1 VLEMIEESV
10 TEHMGKY
17 LVASDRCPATSE
29 NDECAGMPA
38 EQCYPLRHDDRW
50 CEAQVKRVATICPLR
65 LSLQYGRARR

>member
-10 TEHMGKY
+10 TEHMRKY

-38 EQCYPLRHDDRW
+38 QQCYSGDMDNRW
-50 CEAQVKRVATICPLR
+50 CEAQLKRVATICPLR